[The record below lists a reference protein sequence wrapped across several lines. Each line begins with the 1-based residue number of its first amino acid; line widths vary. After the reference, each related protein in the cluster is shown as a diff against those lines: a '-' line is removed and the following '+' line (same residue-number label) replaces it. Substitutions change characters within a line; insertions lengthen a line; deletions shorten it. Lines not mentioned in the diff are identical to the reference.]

1 MASLLDS
8 LMGSL
13 GGDAI
18 GSISK
23 QVGIPEDLAKSAIP
37 LVTSLLTSALTKNAS
52 QKQGAESLAGALS
65 RDHDGSILN
74 DIPKH
79 INNYKKSEGAGILK
93 HVLGDQQKPVQKTL
107 SKSTGINMKAIGN
120 LLVMLAP
127 VIMGVIGQVQH
138 KKKLNGSGVSK
149 YLGREQKK
157 IQKQAPQSASFLSG
171 LLDSNQDGQVIDDV
185 GKIGM
190 TLLGEFLKNK

>member
-52 QKQGAESLAGALS
+52 QKQGAESLTGALS
-65 RDHDGSILN
+65 KDHDGSILN

-127 VIMGVIGQVQH
+127 VIMGIIGQIQH
-138 KKKLNGSGVSK
+138 KKKLNSSGVSK
-149 YLGREQKK
+149 YLGSEQKK
-157 IQKQAPQSASFLSG
+157 IQKQAPQAASFLSG